1 MWHASER
8 RKVRTWVWL
17 ENLMGRGILED
28 LDIHGR
34 RIFMWVVRKYDVK
47 SCTGRI
53 CIGTGTSDGLL

>member
-1 MWHASER
+1 
-8 RKVRTWVWL
+8 
-17 ENLMGRGILED
+17 MGRGILED